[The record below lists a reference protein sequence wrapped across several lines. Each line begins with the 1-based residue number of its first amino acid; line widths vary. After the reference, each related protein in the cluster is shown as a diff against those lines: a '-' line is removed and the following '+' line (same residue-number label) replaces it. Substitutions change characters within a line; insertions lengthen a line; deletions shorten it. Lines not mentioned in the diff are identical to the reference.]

1 MNALKIYENAEFGQI
16 RTVEING
23 EPWFAGK
30 DVAEALGYVKP
41 LNAIAAHVDEDDSLK
56 QGLIDSMGRT
66 QETIIINESGLYSL
80 ILGSSL
86 DSAKKFKRWITS
98 EVIPSIRKTG
108 SYNLPQTY
116 ADALRELANKAEEAE
131 RLALVNRKLEEQN
144 IRMRPKEIFADAVAT
159 SKTSIL
165 VGELAKLITQNGV
178 QIGQNRMFKWL
189 RENGYLMSSGT
200 SCNMPKQRYVEQGL
214 FEIKESNIQNADGSV
229 RITRTTKVTGKGQQY
244 FINKFLKGEDNGCII
259 TQPN

>member
-1 MNALKIYENAEFGQI
+1 MNALKIYKNAEFGQI

-23 EPWFAGK
+23 EPWFVGK

-56 QGLIDSMGRT
+56 QGLIDSLGRT

-86 DSAKKFKRWITS
+86 DSAKKFKKWITS

-131 RLALVNRKLEEQN
+131 RLKLVNNKLEEQN
-144 IRMRPKEIFADAVAT
+144 LRMRPKEIFADAVAA

-200 SCNMPKQRYVEQGL
+200 SCNMPMQRYVEQGL

-259 TQPN
+259 TQSN

>member
-23 EPWFAGK
+23 EPWFIAK
-30 DVAEALGYVKP
+30 DITQSLGFGNP
-41 LNAIAAHVDEDDSLK
+41 RQAISSHVDEEDKGVTIMDTL
-56 QGLIDSMGRT
+56 GGP
-66 QETIIINESGLYSL
+66 QEMTIINESGMYSL
-80 ILGSSL
+80 ILGSRIE
-86 DSAKKFKRWITS
+86 SAKRFKHWITS

-144 IRMRPKEIFADAVAT
+144 LRMRPKEIFADAVAT

>member
-23 EPWFAGK
+23 EPWFVGK
-30 DVAEALGYVKP
+30 DVAETLQYTNPQKAVRE
-41 LNAIAAHVDEDDSLK
+41 HVDEEDKGVNEMDTPGGM
-56 QGLIDSMGRT
+56 QQIV
-66 QETIIINESGLYSL
+66 IINESGLYSL
-80 ILGSSL
+80 ILGSRL
-86 DSAKKFKRWITS
+86 ESAKRFKHWITS

-144 IRMRPKEIFADAVAT
+144 LRMRPKEIFADAVAT

-189 RENGYLMSSGT
+189 RENGYLISNGA
-200 SCNMPKQRYVEQGL
+200 SCNMPMQRYVEQGL
-214 FEIKESNIQNADGSV
+214 FEIKESSIQNADGSV

-244 FINKFLKGEDNGCII
+244 FINKFLKGVNDGYII
-259 TQPN
+259 TQSN

>member
-23 EPWFAGK
+23 EPWFVGK
-30 DVAEALGYVKP
+30 DVAETLQYTNPQKAVRE
-41 LNAIAAHVDEDDSLK
+41 HVDEEDKGVNEMDTPGGM
-56 QGLIDSMGRT
+56 QQIV
-66 QETIIINESGLYSL
+66 IINESGLYSL
-80 ILGSSL
+80 ILGSRL
-86 DSAKKFKRWITS
+86 ESAKRFKHWITS

-144 IRMRPKEIFADAVAT
+144 LRMRPKEIFADAVAT

-244 FINKFLKGEDNGCII
+244 FINKFLKGENNGCII

>member
-23 EPWFAGK
+23 EPWFVGK
-30 DVAEALGYVKP
+30 DVAETLQYTNPQKAVRE
-41 LNAIAAHVDEDDSLK
+41 HVDEEDKGVNEMDTPGGM
-56 QGLIDSMGRT
+56 QQIV
-66 QETIIINESGLYSL
+66 IINESGLYSL
-80 ILGSSL
+80 ILGSRL
-86 DSAKKFKRWITS
+86 ESAKRFKHWITS

-131 RLALVNRKLEEQN
+131 RLKLVNNKLEEQN
-144 IRMRPKEIFADAVAT
+144 LRMRPKEIFADAVAA

-200 SCNMPKQRYVEQGL
+200 SCNMPMQRYVEQGL

-259 TQPN
+259 TQSN

>member
-23 EPWFAGK
+23 EPWFIAK
-30 DVAEALGYVKP
+30 DITQSLGFGNP
-41 LNAIAAHVDEDDSLK
+41 RQAISSHVDEEDKGVTIMDTL
-56 QGLIDSMGRT
+56 GGP
-66 QETIIINESGLYSL
+66 QEMTIINESGMYSL
-80 ILGSSL
+80 ILGSRIE
-86 DSAKKFKRWITS
+86 SAKRFKNWITS

-144 IRMRPKEIFADAVAT
+144 LRMRPKEIFADAVAT

-244 FINKFLKGEDNGCII
+244 FINKFLKGENNGCII

>member
-23 EPWFAGK
+23 EPWFIAK
-30 DVAEALGYVKP
+30 DITQSLGFGNP
-41 LNAIAAHVDEDDSLK
+41 RQAISSHVDEEDKGVTIMDTL
-56 QGLIDSMGRT
+56 GGP
-66 QETIIINESGLYSL
+66 QEMTIINESGMYSL
-80 ILGSSL
+80 ILGSRIE
-86 DSAKKFKRWITS
+86 SAKRFKHWITS

-189 RENGYLMSSGT
+189 RENGYLISNGA
-200 SCNMPKQRYVEQGL
+200 SCNMPMQRYVEQGL
-214 FEIKESNIQNADGSV
+214 FEIKESSIQNADGSV

-244 FINKFLKGEDNGCII
+244 FINKFLKGANDGCII
-259 TQPN
+259 TQSN

>member
-1 MNALKIYENAEFGQI
+1 MNNLKIYENAEFGQI

-23 EPWFAGK
+23 EPWFVGK
-30 DVAEALGYVKP
+30 DVAETLQYTNPQKAVRE
-41 LNAIAAHVDEDDSLK
+41 HVDEEDKGVNEMDTPGGM
-56 QGLIDSMGRT
+56 QQIV
-66 QETIIINESGLYSL
+66 IINESGLYSL
-80 ILGSSL
+80 ILGSRL
-86 DSAKKFKRWITS
+86 ESAKRFKHWITS

-189 RENGYLMSSGT
+189 RENGYLISNGA
-200 SCNMPKQRYVEQGL
+200 SCNMPMQRYVEQGL
-214 FEIKESNIQNADGSV
+214 FEIKESSIQNADGSV

-244 FINKFLKGEDNGCII
+244 FINKFLKGVNDGCII
-259 TQPN
+259 TQSN

>member
-1 MNALKIYENAEFGQI
+1 M
-16 RTVEING
+16 
-23 EPWFAGK
+23 
-30 DVAEALGYVKP
+30 
-41 LNAIAAHVDEDDSLK
+41 H
-56 QGLIDSMGRT
+56 
-66 QETIIINESGLYSL
+66 
-80 ILGSSL
+80 
-86 DSAKKFKRWITS
+86 
-98 EVIPSIRKTG
+98 
-108 SYNLPQTY
+108 
-116 ADALRELANKAEEAE
+116 ALRELANKAEEAE

>member
-23 EPWFAGK
+23 EPWFIAK
-30 DVAEALGYVKP
+30 DITQSLGFGNP
-41 LNAIAAHVDEDDSLK
+41 RQAISSHVDEEDKGVTIMDTL
-56 QGLIDSMGRT
+56 GGP
-66 QETIIINESGLYSL
+66 QEMTIINESGMYSL
-80 ILGSSL
+80 ILGSRIE
-86 DSAKKFKRWITS
+86 SAKRFKHWITS

-131 RLALVNRKLEEQN
+131 RLALVNKKLEEQN
-144 IRMRPKEIFADAVAT
+144 LRMRPKEIFADAVAT

>member
-23 EPWFAGK
+23 EPWFIAK
-30 DVAEALGYVKP
+30 DITQSLGFGNP
-41 LNAIAAHVDEDDSLK
+41 RQAISSHVDEEDKGVTIMDTL
-56 QGLIDSMGRT
+56 GGP
-66 QETIIINESGLYSL
+66 QEMTIINESGMYSL
-80 ILGSSL
+80 ILGSRIE
-86 DSAKKFKRWITS
+86 SAKRFKHWITS

-144 IRMRPKEIFADAVAT
+144 LRMRPKEIFADAVAT

-189 RENGYLMSSGT
+189 RENGYLISNGA
-200 SCNMPKQRYVEQGL
+200 SCNMPMQRYVEQGL
-214 FEIKESNIQNADGSV
+214 FEIKESSIQNADGSV

-244 FINKFLKGEDNGCII
+244 FINKFLKGANDGCII
-259 TQPN
+259 TQSN

>member
-23 EPWFAGK
+23 EPWFIAK
-30 DVAEALGYVKP
+30 DITQSLGFGNP
-41 LNAIAAHVDEDDSLK
+41 RQAISSHVDEEDKGVTIMDTL
-56 QGLIDSMGRT
+56 GGP
-66 QETIIINESGLYSL
+66 QEMTIINESGMYSL
-80 ILGSSL
+80 ILGSRIE
-86 DSAKKFKRWITS
+86 SAKRFKHWITS

-131 RLALVNRKLEEQN
+131 RLKLVNNKLEEQN
-144 IRMRPKEIFADAVAT
+144 LRMRPKEIFADAVAA

-200 SCNMPKQRYVEQGL
+200 SCNMPMQRYVEQGL

-244 FINKFLKGEDNGCII
+244 
-259 TQPN
+259 

>member
-23 EPWFAGK
+23 EPWFVGK

-56 QGLIDSMGRT
+56 QGLIDSLGRT

-131 RLALVNRKLEEQN
+131 RLKLVNNKLEEQN
-144 IRMRPKEIFADAVAT
+144 LRMRPKEIFADAVAA

-259 TQPN
+259 TQSN

>member
-86 DSAKKFKRWITS
+86 DSAKKFKKWITS

-144 IRMRPKEIFADAVAT
+144 LRMRPKEIFADAVAT

>member
-116 ADALRELANKAEEAE
+116 ACSQRA
-131 RLALVNRKLEEQN
+131 
-144 IRMRPKEIFADAVAT
+144 
-159 SKTSIL
+159 
-165 VGELAKLITQNGV
+165 
-178 QIGQNRMFKWL
+178 
-189 RENGYLMSSGT
+189 
-200 SCNMPKQRYVEQGL
+200 CKQGRRG
-214 FEIKESNIQNADGSV
+214 
-229 RITRTTKVTGKGQQY
+229 
-244 FINKFLKGEDNGCII
+244 
-259 TQPN
+259 

>member
-1 MNALKIYENAEFGQI
+1 MNNLKIYENAEFGQI

-23 EPWFAGK
+23 EPWFVGK
-30 DVAEALGYVKP
+30 DVAETLQYTNPQKAVRE
-41 LNAIAAHVDEDDSLK
+41 HVDEEDKGVNEMDTPGGM
-56 QGLIDSMGRT
+56 QQIV
-66 QETIIINESGLYSL
+66 IINESGLYSL
-80 ILGSSL
+80 ILGSRL
-86 DSAKKFKRWITS
+86 ESAKRFKHWITS

-131 RLALVNRKLEEQN
+131 RLKLVNNKLEEQN
-144 IRMRPKEIFADAVAT
+144 LRMRPKEIFADAVAA

-200 SCNMPKQRYVEQGL
+200 SCNMPMQRYVEQGL

-259 TQPN
+259 TQSN

>member
-144 IRMRPKEIFADAVAT
+144 LRMRPKEIFADAVAT

-165 VGELAKLITQNGV
+165 VGELAKLITQNGI

-244 FINKFLKGEDNGCII
+244 FINKFLKGENNGCII